1 MQIQIGAAAA
11 QQAFQPMERHS
22 VVPSIAVASMHNDDD
37 AITFDIES
45 VLGRKI
51 VNGRVNIYSAGS

>member
-1 MQIQIGAAAA
+1 
-11 QQAFQPMERHS
+11 MERHS